1 MTFAVQALVTVFHPT
16 GQALTLENVTREVLR
31 QWPLD
36 ATQAHLAFLRVNDR
50 TDWRV
55 DTADDAVTH
64 LYTKLSCC
72 LYPQGVATPSVRL
85 ARHMGR
91 KLLKR
96 LPL

>member
-1 MTFAVQALVTVFHPT
+1 MTLAMQAPVTVFHPT
-16 GQALTLENVTREVLR
+16 GTPLTLENVTREVLR

-36 ATQAHLAFLRVNDR
+36 ATQTHLAFLRVDDR
-50 TDWRV
+50 THWRV
-55 DTADDAVTH
+55 DTADVAVTH
-64 LYTKLSCC
+64 LYAKLSCC